1 MLMLYQY
8 KYNKNKM
15 KVEKCT
21 ALCIRIIQVLSI
33 KVPYTTC
40 TIS

>member
-15 KVEKCT
+15 KEEKCT
-21 ALCIRIIQVLSI
+21 ALCIRIIQVL
-33 KVPYTTC
+33 KV
-40 TIS
+40 